1 MAGEA
6 GVAVSESGA
15 REAGAL
21 LPFLRRATLV
31 DLVLDFRAV
40 GMVEE
45 GELRWPLTRNQPC
58 PGFYR
63 NERS

>member
-6 GVAVSESGA
+6 GVAVTESGA

-21 LPFLRRATLV
+21 LPFLCGAT
-31 DLVLDFRAV
+31 LVLDFRAV

-45 GELRWPLTRNQPC
+45 GEP
-58 PGFYR
+58 
-63 NERS
+63 